1 MWQLLNKIDSH
12 KEERKIPEER
22 RGERKPMQGRGF
34 KIGRNR
40 GAGIKRKEK
49 AEQKG
54 EGRGNRLRR
63 REEIEKDKIELM
75 KRSKP
80 CKQYPNASFDPKTL
94 ISAGERRIHTEKKQ
108 SGLSLTVSAA
118 AVWEVAVEAVRELDN
133 EHTGRICL
141 VVVLSVISKI
151 LQPRDWG
158 GKLTRAVKKIFQSG
172 LIAQGKRVS

>member
-1 MWQLLNKIDSH
+1 
-12 KEERKIPEER
+12 
-22 RGERKPMQGRGF
+22 MQGRDF
-34 KIGRNR
+34 KIGRNQ
-40 GAGIKRKEK
+40 GVGIKRKEK

-63 REEIEKDKIELM
+63 REEIEKDKTELM
-75 KRSKP
+75 KRSITAKHLKP

-94 ISAGERRIHTEKKQ
+94 ISAGERRIHMEKKQ

-118 AVWEVAVEAVRELDN
+118 AVWEVEVEAVRELDN